1 MHIGVLKVEF
11 HLPYPQSLKGKRKVT
26 RSLIARLR
34 SKHNI
39 ALAEVGY
46 QDKWQR
52 CILAAVCV
60 SNGSGLAH
68 AQLGKVLK
76 DFEREKDIVVVD
88 YSLEII

>member
-1 MHIGVLKVEF
+1 MEF
-11 HLPYPQSLKGKRKVT
+11 HLPCPQSLKDKRKVT
-26 RSLIARLR
+26 RSLMTKLR
-34 SKHNI
+34 AKHNI
-39 ALAEVGY
+39 SLAEVGY

-68 AQLGKVLK
+68 AQLEKVLK

-88 YSLEII
+88 YSLEIT